1 MKAALDTGRQL
12 QIKKKGRMD
21 FPLFLI
27 TVLLSAFG
35 ILMLFSA
42 SYYYAQKEFGDGL
55 FYVKKQMI
63 GFVIGFVAL
72 GFLANFDYHKLEK
85 FKVPALLGALVL
97 LVLVLI
103 VGANKNGATR
113 WLDIGGVSVQP
124 AEIAKFAM
132 MLYMCSFMARRQE
145 LMPSFTRGVVPLL
158 MIIGIVCLPILLQP
172 NFSTVV
178 STVLLGF
185 TLIAIGG
192 SRLRQ
197 IAVLG
202 VAGVVVMVPVALSA
216 DYRMDRFLIFTDPWK
231 DAADKGYQLV
241 QSLYALGSGGLF
253 GKGLNYSRQKLLFLP
268 YGESDFIFSIIAEE
282 LGFIGA
288 MLLLAAYAFL
298 IYRGIRIALKC
309 NDLFG
314 SLMAMGVT
322 MIIAIQ
328 VIINVGVVTSSIP
341 PTGVTLPFI
350 SAGLSSLIVFLA
362 AMGVLLN
369 ISRNT
374 T

>member
-253 GKGLNYSRQKLLFLP
+253 GKGLNYSREKLLFLP

>member
-1 MKAALDTGRQL
+1 LKAALDTGRQL

-253 GKGLNYSRQKLLFLP
+253 GKGLNYSREKLLFLP

>member
-1 MKAALDTGRQL
+1 
-12 QIKKKGRMD
+12 
-21 FPLFLI
+21 
-27 TVLLSAFG
+27 
-35 ILMLFSA
+35 MLFSA